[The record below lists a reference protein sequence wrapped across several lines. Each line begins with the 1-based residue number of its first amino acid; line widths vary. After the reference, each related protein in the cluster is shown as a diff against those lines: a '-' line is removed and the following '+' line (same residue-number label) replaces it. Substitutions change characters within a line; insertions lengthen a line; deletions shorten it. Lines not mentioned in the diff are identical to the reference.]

1 MLNQKKYLLIPA
13 FPTPNGRLHLGHIGG
28 PYLSADIL
36 ARHLRIS
43 GHQATIL
50 TGTDDFESYV
60 MLQAAKKLTTPEYI
74 CSFYNPLIAADL
86 KAMDIE
92 IAHFVQPSH
101 PLLMQTYLRWHEI
114 IFQTLQNKNACQ
126 KLKENMIWDSINQ
139 RFKVGCWQIGFCPS
153 CKEKTESYF
162 CEACGTHYR
171 PEEIIQQNNQELIKQ
186 VENIFLCL
194 KSPPPLKNKGI
205 NLKLEQLYHQF
216 LHKQNYLFRL
226 TTQAAWGLKCN
237 QSSTFFSYG
246 FVFAYALMLGELQG
260 KIEGNNLNAFAID
273 SSTITIA
280 SFGHDNF
287 IPFISS
293 ILGISSYL
301 PEYKP
306 FDFYLINYF
315 FNLNGLKF
323 STSRRH
329 AIWVDDVINHQQLS
343 SDIIRLYL
351 ASIDIHTSSGNFSS
365 QDFSIF
371 YNQTLDWQ
379 NQLVLKMQAMLPDS
393 QPNSCDSDLKDH
405 LQKLL
410 DVNKQVLQPNHFFPH
425 QAIKNISLWLKL
437 ANQLPP
443 YASSNFWWLQAFSL
457 FISPFMPKLGQG
469 LWQALGY
476 PNQPSIHQL
485 FTKPSLPFHRK
496 LTINQTPLTA
506 DSIIH

>member
-1 MLNQKKYLLIPA
+1 MLNQKKYLLIPS
-13 FPTPNGRLHLGHIGG
+13 FPTPNGRLHLGHVGG

-36 ARHLRIS
+36 ARYLRLC

-60 MLQAAKKLTTPEYI
+60 MLQAAKKQATPEYI
-74 CSFYNPLIAADL
+74 CNFYNPLIAADL

-92 IAHFVQPSH
+92 ITHFVQPSH
-101 PLLMQTYLRWHEI
+101 PLWMQTYRQWHEI
-114 IFQTLQNKNACQ
+114 IYKALQNKHVCQ
-126 KLKENMIWDSINQ
+126 KLKENMIWDSLNQ
-139 RFKVGCWQIGFCPS
+139 RFKAGCWLSGFCPW
-153 CKEKTESYF
+153 CQEKTESYF
-162 CEACGTHYR
+162 CEACGAHYR
-171 PEEIIQQNNQELIKQ
+171 PEEIIQQNSQEILQQ
-186 VENIFLCL
+186 VENIFLQL

-226 TTQAAWGLKCN
+226 TTQAKWGLSCN
-237 QSSTFFSYG
+237 QNNTFFSYG
-246 FVFAYALMLGELQG
+246 FVFAYALMLGELLG
-260 KIEGNNLNAFAID
+260 KIEGNNHNAFAID

-301 PEYKP
+301 TEYKP

-329 AIWVDDVINHQQLS
+329 AIWVDDVINRQQLS

-351 ASIDIHTSSGNFSS
+351 ASIDIRTSSGNFSS
-365 QDFSIF
+365 QDFLIF
-371 YNQTLDWQ
+371 YNQTLNWQ

-393 QPNSCDSDLKDH
+393 QPNSCEPDLKEH
-405 LQKLL
+405 LLKLL
-410 DVNKQVLQPNHFFPH
+410 DINRQVLQPNHFFPH
-425 QAIKNISLWLKL
+425 QAVKTISLWLKL
-437 ANQLPP
+437 ANQLPSHT
-443 YASSNFWWLQAFSL
+443 SSNFWWLQAFSL
-457 FISPFMPKLGQG
+457 FILPFMPRLGQG
-469 LWQALGY
+469 LWRALGY
-476 PNQPSIHQL
+476 PDQPSLQQL
-485 FTKPSLPFHRK
+485 FNKPSLTIHRK
-496 LTINQTPLTA
+496 LTINQTPFA
-506 DSIIH
+506 EDSIIH